1 MKYREDLIQITD
13 RLCDSS
19 TMYSMILLRARS
31 LTVTLSGYR
40 CFLDGKYI
48 LCLNSEDTVSVHGGY
63 CEAVNLRFLPS
74 FYNVNLNH
82 ELIGMGKYDE
92 MREKYGYPDFR
103 FFRMRGDDYFGIVS
117 LSDEEYDNA
126 ELCFSQAKR
135 NLGNN
140 KCDDMWS
147 CRTRSEIISLL
158 QIVDAAYMGKQSG
171 LGNEI
176 LRYIHD
182 NISSQITLEALC
194 RRFNTNRTTIAE
206 TVKEKTGL
214 PPIKYLLEVR
224 LKQSRPDLLFTELPV
239 REIAVKYG
247 FANPNYYIRAF
258 KKRFGISPLKF
269 RKEGLEARRRDLGRP
284 DRPSLS
290 PDAKMTAEEFRDYFR
305 KGLGR
310 AIILLK
316 QQADKEPFKEV
327 FLDCV
332 FGSVGLGRS
341 LGVYEKEIIDIFD
354 DEGLRAEIEARAFE
368 DLEGK
373 MAHSAFVPVM
383 ILFGHRERVE
393 EIIERRYRES
403 YAQLL
408 EYTKKPWDGE
418 KYPPFARVYMAA
430 AATIGRCLKAGDARI
445 KRMLFDIADLFEYC
459 EHPVVPT
466 WQNPLFCIWDGVG
479 EHFFVILD
487 EVVKEHKN
495 GRLIDIRNEMV
506 RCDQA
511 EIPPAAEEILSQKRW
526 AKDNWWMVEGFGRAD
541 EETVR
546 TVAAALISDK
556 DMSGKLYLLQLFTI
570 PRHDEKRVEFPLD
583 VEPLI
588 EFAKRSNYDLDSPH
602 VKAVLQILTNKRCPA
617 AREVGAELLK
627 KADSTGAL
635 REYACEIRF
644 GKNYISELDREDFAE
659 LLCARDETDRIIACN
674 ILIVNLRNGVE
685 GLPLEVIPEVFSKID
700 NGWSRFDLCKALCDR
715 GLMPEV
721 LKEECRYDSNGKVRD
736 LFVKIPKPEHRRAAA
751 TLFPPETAR

>member
-19 TMYSMILLRARS
+19 TMYSLILLRARS

-48 LCLNSEDTVSVHGGY
+48 LCLNSEDKVSVHGGY
-63 CEAVNLRFLPS
+63 CEATNLRFLPY

-82 ELIGMGKYDE
+82 ELIGMGEYDE

-103 FFRMRGDDYFGIVS
+103 FFRMRDDDYFGIVS

-126 ELCFSQAKR
+126 ALCFSQAGR
-135 NLGNN
+135 NLGNH

-194 RRFNTNRTTIAE
+194 RRFNTNRTTVAE

-214 PPIKYLLEVR
+214 PPIKYILEVR

-284 DRPSLS
+284 DHPSSS
-290 PDAKMTAEEFRDYFR
+290 PDTDMTAEEFRDYYT

-316 QQADKEPFKEV
+316 QQADKEPFKKV

-332 FGSVGLGRS
+332 FGNKRLM
-341 LGVYEKEIIDIFD
+341 GVYEKELIDIFD
-354 DEGLRAEIEARAFE
+354 DEGLRAEIEARGFD
-368 DLEGK
+368 DLERE
-373 MAHSAFVPVM
+373 MPRTVLIPVLL
-383 ILFGHRERVE
+383 LFGHRERVE
-393 EIIERRYRES
+393 EIIERRYREA

-408 EYTKKPWDGE
+408 EYTKKPWDGD
-418 KYPPFARVYMAA
+418 KYPPFARVYMEI
-430 AATIGRCLKAGDARI
+430 AATIGRCLKAGDERI
-445 KRMLFDIADLFEYC
+445 KRLLFDIADLFEYC

-487 EVVKEHKN
+487 EVVKEHEK
-495 GRLIDIRNEMV
+495 GRLIDIRREMI

-511 EIPPAAEEILSQKRW
+511 KKPPTAEEILAQRSWTKE
-526 AKDNWWMVEGFGRAD
+526 NWWMVDGFARAD

-546 TVAAALISDK
+546 TVAAALISEK
-556 DMSGKLYLLQLFTI
+556 DLSGKLYLLHLFMI
-570 PRHDEKRVEFPLD
+570 SPHDENQVEFPLD

-588 EFAKRSNYDLDSPH
+588 EFAKQSNYDLNSPH
-602 VKAVLQILTNKRCPA
+602 VEAVLQILSNKRSEA
-617 AREVGAELLK
+617 AREVGVRLLK
-627 KADSTGAL
+627 EADSTGAL
-635 REYACEIRF
+635 REHARKIRF
-644 GKNYISELDREDFAE
+644 GKNYIPELDREEFEE
-659 LLCARDETDRIIACN
+659 LLCSQDKADRFTALS
-674 ILIVNLRNGVE
+674 ILIGNIRNGVE
-685 GLPLEVIPEVFSKID
+685 GLPLEVIPEVLSEIGD
-700 NGWSRFDLCKALCDR
+700 GWSRFDLCKVLCDR
-715 GLMPEV
+715 ELMPEE
-721 LKEECRYDSNGKVRD
+721 LKEECRYDSNGKIRE
-736 LFVKIPKPEHRRAAA
+736 LFVKTPKPEHRRR
-751 TLFPPETAR
+751 TVILTPPETAR